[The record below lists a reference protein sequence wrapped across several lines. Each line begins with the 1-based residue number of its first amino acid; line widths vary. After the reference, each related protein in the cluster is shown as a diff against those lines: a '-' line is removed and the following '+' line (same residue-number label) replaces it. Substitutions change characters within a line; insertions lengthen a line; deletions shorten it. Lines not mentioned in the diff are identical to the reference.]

1 MSATVVEDM
10 KRLSII
16 LLLLGVSA
24 CNRVQPIYTVQ
35 DHVIPTV
42 SLGLKTEQVTQ
53 LITQAA
59 RSNGWLVDPVS
70 PNEVRAT
77 QKWKDHSAVVL
88 ISHNDR
94 VFSIRNDGSTNLL
107 QQNGTIH
114 RAYNSR
120 VRALESAIEKRLYQ
134 NP

>member
-1 MSATVVEDM
+1 M
-10 KRLSII
+10 KRLSIV
-16 LLLLGVSA
+16 LLLLCVSA

-35 DHVIPTV
+35 DHAIPTAAR
-42 SLGLKTEQVTQ
+42 GQKTEQITL

-77 QKWKDHSAVVL
+77 QKWKDHSAVVR
-88 ISHNDR
+88 ISHNDQ

-107 QQNGTIH
+107 QQNDTIH
-114 RAYNSR
+114 RAYNAR
-120 VRALESAIEKRLYQ
+120 IRALESAIEKRLYQ